1 MTYKKVRAGI
11 SAMLLYSQLMLLFF
25 VVNAALFKKA
35 DIKAVT
41 APLALQE
48 MALLFILVVI
58 TFLGYYLF
66 PIKKGRV
73 AYVAGLGG
81 VEILLWLI
89 TLITMSSKKILG
101 FPEMVFVFLECLL
114 IAACCA
120 GVCIFSPKKENGRWM
135 SVKIVESAC
144 VLAMFGSATVVSLR
158 YRNEMISAKITIL
171 MFALCAVCM
180 LLYWW
185 CADEINHLASG
196 LVILGQA
203 ITFICCF
210 SMLCRKKEV
219 ADMIGTAYSAIRGKT
234 PTHLLTWTALLLVF
248 LLALAM
254 LFHYFKNLQIVGKY
268 LSVIM
273 SCMVL
278 LVVLSVNG
286 IHETVADSTNVDA
299 EDATKY
305 AEYSLFVMKDDPAQ
319 SGADIA
325 GYTVGYA
332 SDGYVNSMFSA
343 TQALTA
349 KIGTNF
355 EWKEYTYVSE
365 LADAFYA
372 GEVDAAFFEGALKEF
387 IDEGYEGEDGSTR
400 VFSEDTREIETVK
413 IEHIEEDPILPDD
426 PYDPDNPDN
435 PDNPDTPDDP
445 TPTLPEGITPTPTP
459 TLPAGVTATPT
470 PTKRVGTPTP
480 KPTKAPTPTTMPKK
494 PRADKSN
501 KDVTKEPFLV
511 YISGID
517 RYGDVSVRSRSDV
530 NLLMAVNPKTK
541 QITVV
546 TTPRDAYVHIPGKTT
561 SQKDKLTH
569 AGLYGVDYSIATLEN
584 LYGVEIDFYVRMNF
598 SGMINIINLLG
609 GVDAECLWEFTTYD
623 GVYHFPK
630 GMVHLDGA
638 TALVFARERKGI
650 PQGDAARAKHQ
661 MEVLKAVVNKM
672 SSPSA
677 LANYQSLIKEISKY
691 TQTDLTVSQLTSL
704 CTMQLAD
711 GGKWKVDSYSTSGTS
726 SYQYCYSYKGKK
738 LWVSLLKSDSIK
750 QAAKKLNSTLGR

>member
-25 VVNAALFKKA
+25 VANAAVFKKA

-41 APLALQE
+41 APLAIQE
-48 MALLFILVVI
+48 IALMLILVVI
-58 TFLGYYLF
+58 AFLGYYLF
-66 PIKKGRV
+66 PIKKWRV

-81 VEILLWLI
+81 IEILFWLV
-89 TLITMSSKKILG
+89 TFITMSSKKILD
-101 FPEMVFVFLECLL
+101 FPEMVFIFLECLL

-120 GVCIFSPKKENGRWM
+120 GVCIFSPKKESGRWL
-135 SVKIVESAC
+135 SVQIVESAC
-144 VLAMFGSATVVSLR
+144 VLAMFGSATVSALR
-158 YRNEMISAKITIL
+158 YRNELISAKITIL
-171 MFALCAVCM
+171 MFALCAICM

-185 CADEINHLASG
+185 FADEINHLVSG
-196 LVILGQA
+196 LVIIGQA

-210 SMLCRKKEV
+210 SALCRKKEI
-219 ADMIGTAYSAIRGKT
+219 ADMIGVAYSAIRGKT
-234 PTHLLTWTALLLVF
+234 PTHLLTWIALILVF
-248 LLALAM
+248 LLAFAM

-273 SCMVL
+273 SSIVL
-278 LVVLSVNG
+278 LIVLSVSG
-286 IHETVADSTNVDA
+286 IHKTVADATNVDA

-305 AEYSLFVMKDDPAQ
+305 AEYSLYVINEDPAQ
-319 SGADIA
+319 SGADIG

-332 SDGYVNSMFSA
+332 SDGYVNSMFRA
-343 TQALTA
+343 TEAFKA
-349 KIGTNF
+349 KVGSNF
-355 EWKEYTYVSE
+355 EWKEYTYIWE
-365 LADAFYA
+365 LVEALYA
-372 GEVDAAFFEGALKEF
+372 GEVNAAFFDNAYSEMMDDGFE
-387 IDEGYEGEDGSTR
+387 DENGEPL
-400 VFSEDTREIETVK
+400 VFSEKTREIDTVK
-413 IEHIEEDPILPDD
+413 IEYIEEEPVLPDD
-426 PYDPDNPDN
+426 IIDDPDPE
-435 PDNPDTPDDP
+435 DP
-445 TPTLPEGITPTPTP
+445 TPTLPEGVTATPTP

-480 KPTKAPTPTTMPKK
+480 KPPTPTTMPKK

-530 NLLMAVNPKTK
+530 NLLMAVNPQTK
-541 QITVV
+541 KITVV
-546 TTPRDAYVHIPGKTT
+546 TTPRDAYVHIPGKTS

-598 SGMINIINLLG
+598 SGMVNIINLLG
-609 GVDAECLWEFTTYD
+609 GVDAECLWEFTTND
-623 GVYHFPK
+623 GRYHFPK

-661 MEVLKAVVNKM
+661 MEVLKAVINKM

-677 LANYQSLIKEISKY
+677 LSSYQSLIKQISKY
-691 TQTDLTVSQLTSL
+691 TQTDLTVAQLTSL

-711 GGKWKVDSYSTSGTS
+711 GGKWKVDSYSTAGTS

-738 LWVSLLKSDSIK
+738 LWVSIPKADSVK
-750 QAAKKLNSTLGR
+750 ANAKKLNETLGRK